1 MFKLKQIPTRLP
13 IITRPVLA
21 SVAGKLKLENLH
33 IIVYLFSCPCENSAH
48 TPTTTDRPLCALHM
62 NANGCPALSGCQLF
76 VMFVAIK
83 IPAFNFLAPAFHI
96 LWVGTPAVYKFHLGA
111 VSHDVKQAKFNLSL
125 QQDEAGFCVYTL
137 LRICITSHMQM
148 NVLLESQVDSFIC
161 AQFRKLW
168 LFGNPLQVWWA
179 SGVSFDLFSCWCGG
193 DLRATGKSVGVY
205 TIVGASW
212 CQVCSATPSVE
223 VLIRFDFRL
232 GNLNLIWQIYLLQV
246 CLVDNMG
253 RIFR

>member
-1 MFKLKQIPTRLP
+1 
-13 IITRPVLA
+13 
-21 SVAGKLKLENLH
+21 
-33 IIVYLFSCPCENSAH
+33 
-48 TPTTTDRPLCALHM
+48 M

-125 QQDEAGFCVYTL
+125 QRDEAGFCVYTL

-212 CQVCSATPSVE
+212 IAPQLAFNSVCGS
-223 VLIRFDFRL
+223 FDSFRL
-232 GNLNLIWQIYLLQV
+232 
-246 CLVDNMG
+246 
-253 RIFR
+253 